1 MYQRTSNA
9 IQRARNSTGL
19 TQEALAER
27 SGYSSD
33 SVRAWESGAR
43 VPSLEALNILAE
55 SLAAPWLPGVFLRE
69 QSAYLNSLIPDFRP
83 GLPVAEAAAG
93 YISCLLEQVDE
104 RFDRRLLR
112 LVGLNLY
119 VAANIGKVKFEK
131 VVSKHLFIYMLCY
144 LAVVVLL
151 VIFPQIVN
159 FLPSHM

>member
-104 RFDRRLLR
+104 HFDRRMLR
-112 LVGLNLY
+112 LVADGNIDQLEDAEFDRLLGMAER
-119 VAANIGKVKFEK
+119 AAK
-131 VVSKHLFIYMLCY
+131 CY
-144 LAVVVLL
+144 YEMRFAKRRKENE
-151 VIFPQIVN
+151 Q
-159 FLPSHM
+159 

>member
-93 YISCLLEQVDE
+93 YISCLLEQLVAVGTVVRCLLGDDPAVFLAGIGAQHQRCDRTDSGTCDKGNSLAHYVHAL
-104 RFDRRLLR
+104 RFKT
-112 LVGLNLY
+112 N
-119 VAANIGKVKFEK
+119 N
-131 VVSKHLFIYMLCY
+131 
-144 LAVVVLL
+144 
-151 VIFPQIVN
+151 
-159 FLPSHM
+159 

>member
-104 RFDRRLLR
+104 RFDRRMLR
-112 LVGLNLY
+112 LVADG
-119 VAANIGKVKFEK
+119 NIDQLEDAEFDRLLGMAEK
-131 VVSKHLFIYMLCY
+131 SAKCY
-144 LAVVVLL
+144 YEMRFAKRRKE
-151 VIFPQIVN
+151 N
-159 FLPSHM
+159 ET

>member
-33 SVRAWESGAR
+33 SIRAR

-83 GLPVAEAAAG
+83 DLPVAEAAAG

-104 RFDRRLLR
+104 RFDRRMLR
-112 LVGLNLY
+112 LVADGNIDQLEDAEFDQLLGMAEK
-119 VAANIGKVKFEK
+119 AAK
-131 VVSKHLFIYMLCY
+131 CY
-144 LAVVVLL
+144 YEMRFAKRRKE
-151 VIFPQIVN
+151 
-159 FLPSHM
+159 SET

>member
-104 RFDRRLLR
+104 RFDRRMLR
-112 LVGLNLY
+112 LVADGNIDQLEDAEFDELREMAER
-119 VAANIGKVKFEK
+119 AAK
-131 VVSKHLFIYMLCY
+131 CY
-144 LAVVVLL
+144 YEMRFAERRKE
-151 VIFPQIVN
+151 N
-159 FLPSHM
+159 ET

>member
-83 GLPVAEAAAG
+83 GLPVAEAAAPTIG
-93 YISCLLEQVDE
+93 PTSGPPVNRNASNRSAHCARMSVSSVSGNMTGVPPARIIASIYPGSIH
-104 RFDRRLLR
+104 RLSR
-112 LVGLNLY
+112 
-119 VAANIGKVKFEK
+119 
-131 VVSKHLFIYMLCY
+131 
-144 LAVVVLL
+144 
-151 VIFPQIVN
+151 P
-159 FLPSHM
+159 